1 MEGVVDMRGPNSQTR
16 HVYFPLPKIEDLL
29 LKQGRCQIFSI
40 LDLKMAFHQQPLHPD
55 SRHITCCYTPDGIYQ
70 WRVNVMGL
78 QNASQQFQQM
88 MDDRLQSVRDVAS
101 PYIDDILVGT
111 WVDPGEDL
119 LAAHDRDIR
128 KVLELL
134 KRDEFIVGKWKLF
147 VKEVEFCGHILGGGS
162 ASPPPANSGPLKNG
176 RFPGRSPP

>member
-1 MEGVVDMRGPNSQTR
+1 
-16 HVYFPLPKIEDLL
+16 
-29 LKQGRCQIFSI
+29 
-40 LDLKMAFHQQPLHPD
+40 
-55 SRHITCCYTPDGIYQ
+55 
-70 WRVNVMGL
+70 MGL

-88 MDDRLQSVRDVAS
+88 IDDRLHSVRNLAS

-119 LAAHDRDIR
+119 LTAHNRDVR

-147 VKEVEFCGHILGGGS
+147 VKEEEFCGYNYSGSLEVLYFLGV
-162 ASPPPANSGPLKNG
+162 
-176 RFPGRSPP
+176 